1 VVEQRFCKPLVGS
14 SNLSPGTNKKERIF
28 DSATGAPITL
38 AAHMGFV
45 SQYIAIISG
54 FVGYKELSKVWLR
67 IKIQKP
73 GSYAG
78 SGRNAL
84 TVCLTSP
91 RTLCS
96 A

>member
-1 VVEQRFCKPLVGS
+1 MFLTVKPLVGS
-14 SNLSPGTNKKERIF
+14 SNLSPGTNKKGRIF

-67 IKIQKP
+67 IKIQKARKLR
-73 GSYAG
+73 GE
-78 SGRNAL
+78 
-84 TVCLTSP
+84 
-91 RTLCS
+91 RTERSDSLPYF